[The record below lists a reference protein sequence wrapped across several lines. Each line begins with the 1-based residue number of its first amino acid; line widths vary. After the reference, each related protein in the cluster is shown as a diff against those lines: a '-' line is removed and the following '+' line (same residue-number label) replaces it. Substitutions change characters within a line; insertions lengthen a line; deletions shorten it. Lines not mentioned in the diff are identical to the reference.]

1 MYLRFQIV
9 EKPTILFYWQNIS
22 IFDRNDILLQYH
34 KMNAMTTS
42 EKILNYATMQGGTFN
57 RKDLLHYIVEKYPDI
72 NEGTVDLQV
81 NRLISSGMLK
91 RNGRGKYAV
100 AGNRLPEFVYFPTE
114 QEQDIFLKLK
124 AKFPLLDMCV
134 WSPRVLASYMLHVP
148 NIAYTFV
155 DVEKDGMETVFHVL
169 QDMRL
174 GRNILF
180 SPSAVDCERYL
191 TGTDSIVVRQLIGQ
205 SPLTEVN
212 GCKVP
217 RIEKILVDALG
228 DNELSFAGGSEI
240 YNIYEYA
247 FERNNVNKSKLL
259 RYASRRNRKEKVEHI
274 INTINNDKS

>member
-1 MYLRFQIV
+1 M
-9 EKPTILFYWQNIS
+9 EKFKILFYWQNIS
-22 IFDRNDILLQYH
+22 IFDRNDILLWYH
-34 KMNAMTTS
+34 KMCAMTTS
-42 EKILNYATMQGGTFN
+42 EKILNYATMQGGTFH
-57 RKDLLHYIVEKYPDI
+57 RKDLLRYIVDKYPGI

-81 NRLISSGMLK
+81 NRLVSSGVLK
-91 RNGRGKYAV
+91 RSGRGKYIV
-100 AGNRLPEFVYFPTE
+100 AENKLPEFVYLPSE

-124 AKFPLLDMCV
+124 TKFPFLDMCV

-148 NIAYTFV
+148 NIAYSFV
-155 DVEKDGMETVFHVL
+155 DVEKDGMETVFHTL

-191 TGTDSIVVRQLIGQ
+191 SGTDSIVVRQLIGQ

-228 DNELSFAGGSEI
+228 DNELSFADGTEI

-247 FERNNVNKSKLL
+247 RERNNVNMSKLL
-259 RYASRRNRKEKVEHI
+259 RYASRRNRKDKVEHI
-274 INTINNDKS
+274 INAINNDKS

>member
-1 MYLRFQIV
+1 M
-9 EKPTILFYWQNIS
+9 
-22 IFDRNDILLQYH
+22 
-34 KMNAMTTS
+34 
-42 EKILNYATMQGGTFN
+42 NYAAMQGGTFN
-57 RKDLLHYIVEKYPDI
+57 RKDLIRHIVEKNPDI
-72 NEGTVDLQV
+72 NEGAVDLQV
-81 NRLISSGMLK
+81 NRLLSSGVLK
-91 RNGRGKYAV
+91 RSGRGKYMV
-100 AGNRLPEFVYFPTE
+100 DGNRLPEFVYLPSE
-114 QEQDIFLKLK
+114 QEQHIFLKLK

-180 SPSAVDCERYL
+180 SPSAVDCDRYL

-205 SPLTEVN
+205 SPLTEVD

-247 FERNNVNKSKLL
+247 LERNNVNMSKLL
-259 RYASRRNRKEKVEHI
+259 RYASRRNRKDKVEHI
-274 INTINNDKS
+274 INSINDDKS

>member
-1 MYLRFQIV
+1 M
-9 EKPTILFYWQNIS
+9 
-22 IFDRNDILLQYH
+22 FDKNDILLRHH
-34 KMNAMTTS
+34 KMCAMTTS
-42 EKILNYATMQGGTFN
+42 EKILNYATMHGGTFQ
-57 RKDLLHYIVEKYPDI
+57 RRDLLCYIVEKYPGI
-72 NEGTVDLQV
+72 SEGTVDLQV
-81 NRLISSGMLK
+81 NRLVSSGVLK
-91 RNGRGKYAV
+91 RSGRGKYIV
-100 AGNRLPEFVYFPTE
+100 TENKLPEFVYLPSE

-124 AKFPLLDMCV
+124 AKFPFLDMCV

-148 NIAYTFV
+148 DIAYSFV
-155 DVEKDGMETVFHVL
+155 DVEKDGMETVFHTL

-247 FERNNVNKSKLL
+247 RERNNVNMSKLL
-259 RYASRRNRKEKVEHI
+259 RYASRRNRKNKVEHI
-274 INTINNDKS
+274 INNINNDKSQK

>member
-1 MYLRFQIV
+1 
-9 EKPTILFYWQNIS
+9 
-22 IFDRNDILLQYH
+22 
-34 KMNAMTTS
+34 MTTS
-42 EKILNYATMQGGTFN
+42 EKILNYAAMQGGTFN
-57 RKDLLHYIVEKYPDI
+57 RKDLLRHIIEKNPDI
-72 NEGTVDLQV
+72 NEGAVDLQV
-81 NRLISSGMLK
+81 NRLLSSGVLK
-91 RNGRGKYAV
+91 RSGRGKYMV
-100 AGNRLPEFVYFPTE
+100 DRNRLPEFVYFPSE

-134 WSPRVLASYMLHVP
+134 WSPRVLVSYMMHVP

-191 TGTDSIVVRQLIGQ
+191 AGTDSIVVRQLVGQ

-274 INTINNDKS
+274 INTINNDKSQK